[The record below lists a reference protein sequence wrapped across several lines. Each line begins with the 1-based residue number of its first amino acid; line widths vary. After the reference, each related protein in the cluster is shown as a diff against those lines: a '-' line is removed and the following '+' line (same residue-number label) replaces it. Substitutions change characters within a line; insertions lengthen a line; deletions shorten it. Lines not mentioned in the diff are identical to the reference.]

1 MADAV
6 AEVVAVAH
14 DGSWHF
20 SAVPPAPANVGYR
33 GHTGRHMLIARFS
46 HFDPKADSV
55 VSWSQ
60 CKSVRDHV
68 GAAVRLISE
77 EFRSTKDLPDLLRQT
92 RYSDH

>member
-1 MADAV
+1 MLLV
-6 AEVVAVAH
+6 L
-14 DGSWHF
+14 
-20 SAVPPAPANVGYR
+20 APLASLSLAGQE
-33 GHTGRHMLIARFS
+33 HGRTIPL
-46 HFDPKADSV
+46 ADSV

-77 EFRSTKDLPDLLRQT
+77 EFRSTKDLPDVLRQT